1 MNNPTKVLVG
11 SLLGAGVGYVI
22 SKVME
27 REVVEPA
34 GFADTRQQPNESFKE
49 RWERA
54 KLAGEEARLAK
65 EAELRSYFRQ
75 KVNDPQALT
84 RDVGI

>member
-1 MNNPTKVLVG
+1 
-11 SLLGAGVGYVI
+11 
-22 SKVME
+22 ME

-34 GFADTRQQPNESFKE
+34 GFADFEQQPKESLKQ

-75 KVNDPQALT
+75 KVNDPTAMT
-84 RDVGI
+84 RE